1 MESQHPETPGRLRV
15 DDLGID
21 SERRLHL
28 GGGFACVLT
37 FSHGRSD
44 AARWIA
50 KTIVEPRP
58 GDSGREIDGEPSV
71 LDSDRL
77 HAFWVAVCARRREA
91 LAAAHESHRSEQQRI
106 YAELERLRAPHAL
119 PWSAEARR
127 DPEADL
133 DAFKSA
139 SQTYMRVQSLLATID
154 ALQPEPSPEALEIA
168 DAWDENVALLQ
179 QPEEPGAADTID
191 VEAAQESVRADEGAE
206 APPSGLVGKDVAAEL
221 EQLHTA
227 VVEAQLRIFGVQ
239 RGRRRLVARF
249 NKAVAAE
256 RAALAEAGVS
266 SYSAFLA
273 RLEERES
280 PSEDR
285 VRLAP
290 DEETATAIDELH
302 AATRARQVA
311 RHEELNASAQA
322 LLARARAFLGREPGD
337 DLAGDLR
344 AQRIEAPARADRIRE
359 LEEVLRAAGVEVV
372 GDVMGHVRVFMASP
386 PSVHIPQPPTWP
398 MLVARP
404 VVPLAEVEALEQQR
418 VAQQELLDEL
428 EADIMRLD
436 ATRDDDL
443 AQLAPDDFVR
453 VIDAMFDAYRAG
465 DVLEGRL
472 PLVLDGVLD
481 GLAADVRDPAVV
493 ALADADDV
501 QVIVVTDDPEV
512 TNCVSEAGGTIVRWP
527 EPETPNG

>member
-15 DDLGID
+15 VDLGID

-37 FSHGRSD
+37 FAHARSD

-50 KTIVEPRP
+50 TTMVEPRP
-58 GDSGREIDGEPSV
+58 EDSGGEIDGEPSV
-71 LDSDRL
+71 LDRYRL
-77 HAFWVAVCARRREA
+77 HAFWVAECARRRGRWRRRTSLTFRNSSA
-91 LAAAHESHRSEQQRI
+91 STPSSNAC
-106 YAELERLRAPHAL
+106 APQAP
-119 PWSAEARR
+119 PWSSGARQE
-127 DPEADL
+127 PEADL

-139 SQTYMRVQSLLATID
+139 SQTYMRAQSLLATID
-154 ALQPEPSPEALEIA
+154 ALQPVPSPEALEIA

-179 QPEEPGAADTID
+179 QPEEPGAPFAID
-191 VEAAQESVRADEGAE
+191 VEAAQESVRPDENAE
-206 APPSGLVGKDVAAEL
+206 APPSGVVGKDVYSEL
-221 EQLHTA
+221 ERLHTA
-227 VVEAQLRIFGVQ
+227 VVEAQSRIFGVQ

-266 SYSAFLA
+266 SYAAFLR
-273 RLEERES
+273 RLDESES
-280 PSEDR
+280 PSDDR

-290 DEETATAIDELH
+290 DEETAAAIDELH

-344 AQRIEAPARADRIRE
+344 AQRFEAPARADRIRE
-359 LEEVLRAAGVEVV
+359 LEDVLRGAGVAVV
-372 GDVMGHVRVFMASP
+372 GDVVGHARVFMASP

-404 VVPLAEVEALEQQR
+404 VVPLGEVEALEQQR
-418 VAQQELLDEL
+418 DAQQQILDGL
-428 EADIMRLD
+428 EADMMRLD
-436 ATRDDDL
+436 AARDEDL

-472 PLVLDGVLD
+472 PLILDGVLD
-481 GLAADVRDPAVV
+481 GLAAEVRDPAVL

-512 TNCVSEAGGTIVRWP
+512 TNRVSEAGGTVGRWS
-527 EPETPNG
+527 EPETSNG